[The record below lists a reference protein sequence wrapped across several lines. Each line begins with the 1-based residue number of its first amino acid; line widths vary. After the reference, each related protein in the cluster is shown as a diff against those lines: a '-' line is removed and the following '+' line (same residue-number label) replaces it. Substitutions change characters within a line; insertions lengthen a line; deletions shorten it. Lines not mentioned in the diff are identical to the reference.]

1 MREKHTEFMVNT
13 AHCAPALPQAASAV
27 VFLLYPSVSQ
37 IIFQGLACVQLDANE
52 YWLNAD
58 R

>member
-1 MREKHTEFMVNT
+1 MFNT